1 MRLSSLA
8 LPAVLFALVGLPP
21 SAVCVASARGVR
33 PAQTVAAQTQASGE
47 AGVPSTPQSS
57 ATSETA
63 TAVRAQND
71 PRRPVPTESGDD
83 PKGGERT
90 RENERGSTDVN
101 RPN

>member
-1 MRLSSLA
+1 MRLSSLT
-8 LPAVLFALVGLPP
+8 LPGVLFALVGLPA
-21 SAVCVASARGVR
+21 SAVCAASAPGVR
-33 PAQTVAAQTQASGE
+33 SAQTVTAQSEASGE
-47 AGVPSTPQSS
+47 ARVPSTSQSS

-71 PRRPVPTESGDD
+71 SRQPVPTESGDD
-83 PKGGERT
+83 PKGTERT